1 MIDILSFL
9 LNTFS
14 TITWE
19 YIKYLLFGNYNLFVN
34 NVAKS
39 LARENILY
47 VKLFQAISLNN
58 FSISDEIKNELLK
71 FTDHSPYN
79 EDDIDFDLIQQIV
92 YENNLTGNVAK
103 PINSGMISLVY
114 KMRDSVN
121 NCDVILKVKRYN
133 IEKKLENSINQLLL
147 FIKILSFIP
156 IPIMNTF
163 DINKTINK
171 NIDVIHQQLNFH
183 QEVENMKLMKEN
195 CKHMPGIIVPSVY
208 EAVTKKYSDVIMMEY
223 IQGETISNV
232 QLEDY
237 DIYSKLITKFGFA
250 CLLNHGFSHGDLHAG
265 NILFIKENIDD
276 KIIYKLGI
284 IDFGIMIKIG
294 NEFKTN
300 FLNVAINFFDSS
312 ARETATKLF
321 LTSFEPKE
329 TIKNLNKQ
337 HYEDIIGMIEKAIEQ
352 FIFQNK
358 NVDQKQ
364 LYFFLNEFNSYLTQ
378 NDLTKYGL
386 YLNDDFIKLQVALAM
401 SQGVTLHL
409 SKANYI
415 DIASDALKEMF
426 HTDMFIDSD

>member
-19 YIKYLLFGNYNLFVN
+19 YIKYLLFGNYRLFIH

-71 FTDHSPYN
+71 FTDNSPYN

-92 YENNLTGNVAK
+92 YENNLTGNAAK

-133 IEKKLENSINQLLL
+133 IEKKLEKSINQLLL

-208 EAVTKKYSDVIMMEY
+208 EAVTKKYNDVIMMEY
-223 IQGETISNV
+223 IQGETILNV
-232 QLEDY
+232 QSEDY
-237 DIYSKLITKFGFA
+237 DIYSKLIIKFGFA

-265 NILFIKENIDD
+265 NILFIKENIND

-294 NEFKTN
+294 DEFKNN

-337 HYEDIIGMIEKAIEQ
+337 HYEDIIEMIEKAIEPV
-352 FIFQNK
+352 IFENK
-358 NVDQKQ
+358 NVHQKQ
-364 LYFFLNEFNSYLTQ
+364 LYFFLNEFNSYLTR
-378 NDLTKYGL
+378 NDLTNYGL
-386 YLNDDFIKLQVALAM
+386 YLNDDFIKSQVALAM
-401 SQGVTLHL
+401 CQGVTLHL
-409 SKANYI
+409 SKTNYI
-415 DIASDALKEMF
+415 YIASDALKEMF